1 MSHDNKTPNP
11 EVSSRPYGLLAEYD
25 GPDQLIAA
33 AKHVNAAGYTR
44 WDCYSPFP
52 VHGIDPAM
60 GIQKTKLPYIVVCAG
75 LTGCAT
81 ALVMQWW
88 TNAVDYPW
96 IVSGKPLFGVPANIP
111 ITFELTVLFS
121 ALTTFFSMLLLN
133 GLPKHSSPLDYV
145 KRFDRASDDKFFIV
159 IESEDPKYD
168 EAQTQALFQK
178 THATAVESVPA
189 DTRTDQIPKGVIYG
203 VLILAAVAL
212 VPFGLFASARSATSG
227 DLPFHLVHNMDFQE
241 KYKPQKKSD
250 FFADQRTSRDNVE
263 GTIAVGAL
271 RHDAHFF
278 TGKVGDAW
286 ALSLPD
292 RVTADEATMARGQVK
307 FGTYCAPCH
316 GATGDGDG
324 MVHRRAFALKEG
336 TWVKPTN
343 ISDRSVAVQPIGQL
357 FNSITHGIRNMPGYG
372 SQIET
377 ADRWAILLYVR
388 ALQHSQKQFAATQ
401 EPVPPAPTGTAL
413 AEPEAA
419 PSGDPA
425 VVPSAPAE
433 ASAKLAEPG
442 VPPPNPAASAP
453 KTEGAD
459 APAEK
464 K

>member
-1 MSHDNKTPNP
+1 MSHENETQTTAVNN
-11 EVSSRPYGLLAEYD
+11 RPYGLLAEYD

-33 AKHVNAAGYTR
+33 AKQVSAAGYSR

-60 GIQKTKLPYIVVCAG
+60 RIKRTKLPYIVVVAG
-75 LTGCAT
+75 LTGTTT

-88 TNAVDYPW
+88 TNAVDYPL
-96 IVSGKPLFGVPANIP
+96 IVSGKPFFGVPANIP
-111 ITFELTVLFS
+111 ITFELTVLF
-121 ALTTFFSMLLLN
+121 AAITTFVSMLLLN

-168 EAQTQALFQK
+168 EAQTQALFQR
-178 THATAVESVPA
+178 THAAAVESVPA
-189 DTRTDQIPKGVIYG
+189 DTTSDQVPKGVIYAI
-203 VLILAAVAL
+203 LIIAALAL
-212 VPFGLFASARSATSG
+212 VPFGLFASARSSTSG

-250 FFADQRTSRDNVE
+250 FFADHRTSRGDVE

-271 RHDAHFF
+271 RHDSHFF
-278 TGKVGDAW
+278 AGRVGDAW
-286 ALSLPD
+286 ALTLPD
-292 RVTADEATMARGQVK
+292 RVVADAATMARGQEK
-307 FGTYCAPCH
+307 FGVYCAPCH
-316 GATGDGDG
+316 GATGAGDG

-343 ISDRSVAVQPIGQL
+343 ISDRSVAIQPIGQL
-357 FNSITHGIRNMPGYG
+357 FNAVTHGIRQMPAYG
-372 SQIET
+372 SQVET

-388 ALQHSQKQFAATQ
+388 ALQHSQKQYGSQEAPVPAATDTA
-401 EPVPPAPTGTAL
+401 PASAPTDAPAGDVPGA
-413 AEPEAA
+413 PAA
-419 PSGDPA
+419 PVGEPA
-425 VVPSAPAE
+425 ATAAPQAT
-433 ASAKLAEPG
+433 A
-442 VPPPNPAASAP
+442 PNPAASAP